1 MSANKNSLTW
11 VEISAEALRENIR
24 QFRKL
29 LDGKILCVC
38 VKANA
43 YGHGLVEASKI
54 FLEAGQPTEQ
64 AGADWL
70 SVNSLYEARKL
81 RENGVNSPIYI
92 LGYVPFCELEEAVN
106 LNTRIV
112 VYNKETVLKLGEI
125 GKPVKIHLKVE
136 TGNNRQGILTDEI
149 ADFAKYAGK
158 FPNIEI
164 EGLSSHFAN
173 IEDTTDHSFSE
184 KQLARFNDAIKKLGK
199 EGIKIPIRHI
209 ANSAAAILFP
219 KTHYEMV
226 RIGISAYGMWPS
238 HETYVSHLSSGDKFN
253 LTPAFTWKTKIA
265 QIKKVPAGE
274 YVGYGCTYKAEHDT
288 KLAILPVGYYDGYD
302 RGVSNGYVLVCGK
315 RAPIRGRICMNIIMV
330 DVTAIPEA
338 KLEDEVVLI
347 GKGGVGG
354 NTQAA
359 GEAITAEQ
367 FASWASSINYEIT
380 TRVNERIPRVV
391 V

>member
-11 VEISAEALRENIR
+11 VEISADALRENIR

-29 LDGKILCVC
+29 LDDKILCVC

-54 FLEAGQPTEQ
+54 FLEAG
-64 AGADWL
+64 ADWL

-81 RENGVNSPIYI
+81 RESGVNSPIYI
-92 LGYVPFCELEEAVN
+92 LGYVPFCDLEEAVD
-106 LNTRIV
+106 LNAQIV
-112 VYNKETVLKLGEI
+112 VYNKETVLKLSEL

-149 ADFAKYAGK
+149 ADFAKFVRE

-164 EGLSSHFAN
+164 EGVSSHFAN
-173 IEDTTDHSFSE
+173 IEDTTDHSFAE
-184 KQLARFNDAIKKLGK
+184 KQLARFGEAVGRLES
-199 EGIKIPIRHI
+199 EGVKIPIRHI
-209 ANSAAAILFP
+209 ANSAATILFP

-238 HETYVSHLSSGDKFN
+238 HETYVSHLSGEGSGGKFN

-274 YVGYGCTYKAEHDT
+274 FVGYGCTYKTGHDT
-288 KLAILPVGYYDGYD
+288 KLAILPIGYYDGYD
-302 RGVSNGYVLVCGK
+302 RGVSNGYVLICGK
-315 RAPIRGRICMNIIMV
+315 RAPIRGRICMNFIMA
-330 DVTAIPEA
+330 DVTDIPEA

-347 GKGGVGG
+347 GKSGAGV
-354 NTQAA
+354 A
-359 GEAITAEQ
+359 GDNSGETITAEQ
-367 FASWASSINYEIT
+367 FASWASTINYEIT
-380 TRVNERIPRVV
+380 TRVNERIPRIVV
-391 V
+391 